1 MLKDIVIDLDDKELF
16 ELFMDESMKDKAFTM
31 IVKKY
36 QERLYWHIRR
46 FVVHHEDTNDILQN
60 VFVRAWKGLHN
71 FRQEAGLYTWFYR
84 VATNECLT
92 YIANQKK
99 KNALSLSDDEHG
111 LSGRVK
117 AEKGFDF
124 KNIEWKLQL
133 AIQTLPDKQ
142 RAVFNLRYY
151 DEMPYEKM
159 SEVLETSV
167 GALKASYHHAAKKV
181 SEFMLK
187 EN

>member
-1 MLKDIVIDLDDKELF
+1 MLNEIAVDLDDKELF
-16 ELFMDESMKDKAFTM
+16 RLFMDEFTKEKAFTM

-46 FVVHHEDTNDILQN
+46 FIVHHEDTNDILQN
-60 VFVRAWKGLHN
+60 VFVKAWKGLHN
-71 FRQEAGLYTWFYR
+71 FRQESGLYTWFYR

-92 YIANQKK
+92 YVANEKK
-99 KNALSLSDDEHG
+99 KIAMSLSDEDNG
-111 LSGRVK
+111 LSNRVK
-117 AEKGFDF
+117 AESGFDF

-133 AIQTLPDKQ
+133 AIQALPNRQ
-142 RAVFNLRYY
+142 RAVFNLRYF

-167 GALKASYHHAAKKV
+167 GSLKASYHHAAKKV